1 MFFRSTIHGFNTNMF
16 LFFLPVGEE
25 IEMTPL
31 LFTKGLADSGSWGDK
46 YFGRIMTE
54 TVHIGEG
61 CAHKTSRVRVI
72 YGLDPIFES
81 GAACII
87 KVQNPIAYGT
97 KKESNL
103 AERNGEITKQV
114 SIPGLFILVPCK
126 RLC

>member
-1 MFFRSTIHGFNTNMF
+1 
-16 LFFLPVGEE
+16 
-25 IEMTPL
+25 MTPL
-31 LFTKGLADSGSWGDK
+31 LFNKGLADSGGWGDK

-61 CAHKTSRVRVI
+61 CAHKASRVRVI

-81 GAACII
+81 GAACIM
-87 KVQNPIAYGT
+87 KVQNPVAYGT

-114 SIPGLFILVPCK
+114 SRPLVASVPCLGRCLNIPVSLSRNAK
-126 RLC
+126 SKT

>member
-1 MFFRSTIHGFNTNMF
+1 
-16 LFFLPVGEE
+16 
-25 IEMTPL
+25 MTPL
-31 LFTKGLADSGSWGDK
+31 LFTKGLADCGSWGDK

-61 CAHKTSRVRVI
+61 CAHKASRVRVI

-81 GAACII
+81 GSTCII

-97 KKESNL
+97 KQESNL

-114 SIPGLFILVPCK
+114 SIYCLMSLVNFSQYISSDYNCSI
-126 RLC
+126 

>member
-1 MFFRSTIHGFNTNMF
+1 
-16 LFFLPVGEE
+16 
-25 IEMTPL
+25 MTPL

-61 CAHKTSRVRVI
+61 CVHKTSRVRVI

-87 KVQNPIAYGT
+87 RVQNPIAYGT

-114 SIPGLFILVPCK
+114 CCPSLAASVPCQ
-126 RLC
+126 RLCSNISLSRNAKCKT

>member
-1 MFFRSTIHGFNTNMF
+1 
-16 LFFLPVGEE
+16 
-25 IEMTPL
+25 MTPL
-31 LFTKGLADSGSWGDK
+31 QFTKGLADSGSWGDK

-61 CAHKTSRVRVI
+61 CAHKTTRVRVI

-81 GAACII
+81 GTACIM

-97 KKESNL
+97 KQESNL

-114 SIPGLFILVPCK
+114 SIHCLIISDTFLLEFQWFHSKDCVKIFVFPGM
-126 RLC
+126 

>member
-1 MFFRSTIHGFNTNMF
+1 
-16 LFFLPVGEE
+16 
-25 IEMTPL
+25 MTPL
-31 LFTKGLADSGSWGDK
+31 QFTKGLADSGSWGDK

-61 CAHKTSRVRVI
+61 CAHKTTRVRVI

-81 GAACII
+81 GTACIM

-97 KKESNL
+97 KQESNL

-114 SIPGLFILVPCK
+114 SI
-126 RLC
+126 LCLIIPDTFLLEF